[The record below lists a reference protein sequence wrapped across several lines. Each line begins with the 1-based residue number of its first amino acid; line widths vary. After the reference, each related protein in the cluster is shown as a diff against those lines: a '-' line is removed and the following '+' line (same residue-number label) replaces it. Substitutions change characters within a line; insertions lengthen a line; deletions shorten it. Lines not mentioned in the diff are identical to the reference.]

1 MWWPGCG
8 VEDTPCFL
16 YVWQGKELLIECF
29 VFVAAKGRTDGKK
42 WDFGAFLGCVAGNGL
57 SSFWL
62 VFTINGT
69 AESEFSQWL
78 ICSKTGKTGKR
89 LNAESGTGGTECAE
103 EPSFVR
109 GGLSARSFGLEGL
122 HIAD

>member
-1 MWWPGCG
+1 MIIANAGRERQCDDEAARHRTP
-8 VEDTPCFL
+8 PCFL
-16 YVWQGKELLIECF
+16 YVWQGKELLAERF
-29 VFVAAKGRTDGKK
+29 VCVAAKGVTDGKK

-78 ICSKTGKTGKR
+78 ICSKTGKREK
-89 LNAESGTGGTECAE
+89 N
-103 EPSFVR
+103 
-109 GGLSARSFGLEGL
+109 
-122 HIAD
+122 